1 MLKDSRDNFNPSCDI
16 ANSYFLAKVLP
27 IVRKGVCI
35 LLIQPLPLAVVS
47 QAYA

>member
-27 IVRKGVCI
+27 IVRDVWG
-35 LLIQPLPLAVVS
+35 LD
-47 QAYA
+47 YAA